1 MKTRLIAL
9 ALLLLPALGHAAAPA
24 AASSGTTTANT
35 SATSATSAN
44 TPAAAAASAAPAPT
58 ATTASASSK
67 AVINKI
73 QAMLAKPAVLCG
85 SFEQNKQLSGIKKP
99 LLSTGR
105 FCVVS
110 GKGVLWRTLK
120 PFPATLRLTRDEIVQ
135 FQGERVAVRLAAQQE
150 PTVRMI
156 NSVLFSLLAGDLAQL
171 DKLFEVEGSVDSG
184 NKPGWQVNLKAR
196 EAALAKA
203 IGSIALEGGAYV
215 DHITLAEAGGDR
227 TRIHFSALQSGEAAI
242 GADEAEFFR

>member
-9 ALLLLPALGHAAAPA
+9 ALLALPALGHAAAPA
-24 AASSGTTTANT
+24 VSSANAN
-35 SATSATSAN
+35 ATS
-44 TPAAAAASAAPAPT
+44 AAAASAATAT
-58 ATTASASSK
+58 AATTASAPAASK

-171 DKLFEVEGSVDSG
+171 DKLFEVEGSVDAGS
-184 NKPGWQVNLKAR
+184 KPGWQVNLKAR

-203 IGSIALEGGAYV
+203 IGTIALEGGAYV
-215 DHITLAEAGGDR
+215 DHITMQEAGGDR
-227 TRIHFSALQSGEAAI
+227 TRIHFLALQSGEAAI